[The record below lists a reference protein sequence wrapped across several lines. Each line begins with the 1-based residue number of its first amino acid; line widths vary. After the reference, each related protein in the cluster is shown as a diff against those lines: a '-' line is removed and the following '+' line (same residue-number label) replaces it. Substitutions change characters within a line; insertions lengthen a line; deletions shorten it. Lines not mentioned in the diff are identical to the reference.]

1 MAHEPIPEIVKA
13 RVRHLVF
20 VEHKSQR
27 AAAKLCEISH
37 TSAGRILAEAESAGE
52 RQPPPFSG
60 GTVPGRIPPPDWTN
74 DQPAPPPK
82 RPWDPRYHGHSFKSF
97 SAPLAFDGFDL
108 NRIRQAISLH
118 RQGSFIESS
127 TLAISIQSFGPIY
140 AATRQRIA
148 PSLSLPRFIRSG
160 TRGLSRIVG
169 EELRTQLFPSKGLL
183 PSQYLPPTIF
193 GAIAFDLIYMGFCV
207 LQSVDG
213 DPDPVTGV
221 RPRYTRRWP
230 SWAVQ
235 YFRYRKTFV
244 AMTTEGNVDI
254 LNDGKFTLIAN
265 NEDPHLFGAIVAL
278 GEEAFDGRSTQKAR
292 AGWINKYGNPK
303 LVGKMPAGVAP
314 NTPEGDAFE
323 LAMGTLMGPDGR
335 GILPH
340 GAELDFE
347 GLTAEKSSSF
357 KEALDC
363 NWQYCAAIVLG
374 SDGTMTRGTGVYSAP
389 IFAGVRRDL
398 VDDDLTCEVRGINQA
413 HISPYSLGNYEA
425 SIEASSGW
433 IDPYLD
439 IPLPDPDSDARIKS
453 YADRVKALHET
464 IEKERQNG
472 FEVTQERVNQL
483 AASYEIDAPTL
494 LATETKA
501 SAIDLAP
508 TDLAKCFTVDE
519 ARASRNY
526 PPIGDERGNLTIAEM
541 DNQKSEESKPE
552 SDDSPKD
559 DENSK
564 AQSGANES
572 SSDAT
577 GGGGTST
584 GNKTKN
590 GVLSTSLHQLEIRSE
605 KDFDESKHPR
615 DDDGKF
621 GSGSGSGSSSEKEQP
636 KSAGSEKHGEAKVRT
651 RESLAEDLPKDK
663 NGNQRYEGF
672 PLSTINKVHEFSG
685 ETGLKAII
693 YRKDRNGKEVQ
704 TYKYTDEHMQNH
716 ADAKFARAGRMAN
729 AISSLR
735 ERVDS
740 DSKSEKTKI
749 ADSAVVTRL
758 IDSTTMRVG
767 GSDSEK
773 DTGSVGATTL
783 RVEHITKNED
793 GSVNVKFMGKS
804 HKEWDRRIEGDLA
817 DELLKRIE
825 GKKAGDRL
833 FAVSASDVNAYLEEA
848 SPEKITAKDFRT
860 FHATALCHNL
870 LSESE
875 PPPKIS
881 MKEAE
886 ANIKK
891 VIEST
896 AKHLGNTPAICKDKY
911 INPRVLDA
919 YRNRVVAQDEAA

>member
-1 MAHEPIPEIVKA
+1 MAHEPIAEQTRA
-13 RVRHLVF
+13 RIRHLVL
-20 VEHKSQR
+20 VEHRSVR
-27 AAAKLCEISH
+27 AAARLCDISH
-37 TSAGRILAEAESAGE
+37 TSAGRILADFEYATDKQS
-52 RQPPPFSG
+52 PPFSG
-60 GTVPGRIPPPDWTN
+60 GGGTAKIPPPNWSN
-74 DQPAPPPK
+74 DQPAPAKP
-82 RPWDPRYHGHSFKSF
+82 REFDPRYHGHTFKSF
-97 SAPLAFDGFDL
+97 ASPLAFDGFDL

-127 TLAISIQSFGPIY
+127 TLAIAIQSFGPIF

-169 EELRTQLFPSKGLL
+169 EELRLQLFPSKGLL

-213 DPDPVTGV
+213 EPDPITGV

-235 YFRYRKTFV
+235 HYRYRKTFV
-244 AMTTEGNVDI
+244 ALTTEGPVDI
-254 LNDGKFTLIAN
+254 INDGKFTLIAN
-265 NEDPHLFGAIVAL
+265 NEDPHMFGAIVAL
-278 GEEAFDGRSTQKAR
+278 GEEGFDGRSTQKAR

-303 LVGKMPAGVAP
+303 LVGIMPAGVAP
-314 NTPEGDAFE
+314 NTPEGNAFE
-323 LAMGTLMGPDGR
+323 QAMGTLMGPDGR

-340 GAELDFE
+340 GAELGFE

-363 NWQYCAAIVLG
+363 NWQYCAAIILG

-398 VDDDLTCEVRGINQA
+398 VDDDLTSEVRGLNQA
-413 HISPYSLGNYEA
+413 HIHPYTLGNYEA
-425 SIEASSGW
+425 SIESSSGW
-433 IDPYLD
+433 FDPYLD

-464 IEKERQNG
+464 IAQERSNG
-472 FEVTQERVNQL
+472 FEVTQDRVNQL
-483 AASYEIDAPTL
+483 AESYEVDPPTL
-494 LATETKA
+494 VTQKRVGNIEV
-501 SAIDLAP
+501 AP
-508 TDLAKCFTVDE
+508 ADMAKVVKVDE
-519 ARASRNY
+519 LRASRDLE
-526 PPIGDERGNLTIAEM
+526 PIGDARGELTIAEM
-541 DNQKSEESKPE
+541 DTKNKAPEEEPTTDNQEKE
-552 SDDSPKD
+552 
-559 DENSK
+559 DENAK

-572 SSDAT
+572 SSDVT

-584 GNKTKN
+584 GDETKK
-590 GVLSTSLHQLEIRSE
+590 GMLGTAYQQLEIRSE

-615 DDDGKF
+615 RDDGKF
-621 GSGSGSGSSSEKEQP
+621 GEGSGGGGSKEEP
-636 KSAGSEKHGEAKVRT
+636 KQASSEKHGEAKVRT
-651 RESLAEDLPKDK
+651 RESLEKDLPKDK

-672 PLSTINKVHEFSG
+672 PLATINKVHEFSG
-685 ETGLKAII
+685 DTGLKAII

-704 TYKYTDEHMQNH
+704 TYKYTDEHIQNH

-735 ERVDS
+735 DRVDK
-740 DSKSEKTKI
+740 DSKSDKTKV

-783 RVEHITKNED
+783 RVEHVIKNDD

-804 HKEWDRRIEGDLA
+804 HKEWNRRIEGDLA
-817 DELLKRIE
+817 QELLKRIE
-825 GKKAGDRL
+825 GKDSSDRL
-833 FAVSASDVNAYLEEA
+833 FSVSASDVNEYLENA

-860 FHATALCHNL
+860 FHATALSHNL
-870 LSESE
+870 LVESE

-881 MKEAE
+881 MKQAE
-886 ANIKK
+886 ANIKR

-896 AKHLGNTPAICKDKY
+896 AKHLGNTPSICKEKY

-919 YRNRVVAQDEAA
+919 YRNRVVAQDEAT